1 MSKYDNL
8 EYKTF
13 SEKSNKGVPKCVKKA
28 ANEDDDTVPEEL
40 IGLTFQNF
48 KDLFHITNNEENIK
62 FDFANNNQTLI
73 NENYFKAGNFFKNN
87 MTPDEKREFVLDF
100 LNFNYGNE
108 INGKYFE
115 LYLQD
120 IFNLKK
126 YNFNDEDF
134 SKIIKYTFGKDTLN
148 LEDPE
153 DRKLFKQKMFE
164 QEIKF
169 MDDDEANEWLEKQI
183 DDEESKSKSQSKS
196 QSKNINISKS
206 ESKSNI
212 IET

>member
-13 SEKSNKGVPKCVKKA
+13 SEKSNKGVPKCVKNA

-115 LYLQD
+115 LYL
-120 IFNLKK
+120 
-126 YNFNDEDF
+126 
-134 SKIIKYTFGKDTLN
+134 
-148 LEDPE
+148 
-153 DRKLFKQKMFE
+153 
-164 QEIKF
+164 
-169 MDDDEANEWLEKQI
+169 
-183 DDEESKSKSQSKS
+183 
-196 QSKNINISKS
+196 
-206 ESKSNI
+206 
-212 IET
+212 